1 LILANLPWAAAVAA
15 LCSTAMLLSWVREGL
30 PSPDEGYLW
39 YGTLRTLDGEVPL
52 RDFRSYEPGRYY
64 WCAFWMLAL
73 GRGVVSLRIAVH
85 AFYFLGLTCGLLAL
99 RLAGVGWPAVVV
111 AGIVLVAWAH
121 KPYKLFE
128 PALAMFAVLAG
139 AALITHP
146 GYPALAVAG
155 AVVGA
160 ICFFGV
166 NYGLYAGAALL
177 FLALLEGLKSGSV
190 APLPGVGAYFAGA
203 LIGALPLLIMF
214 ACVRGMFAAFFERR
228 VRALAARRTSNLRLP
243 VPWLWRPAPVGI
255 DRLNWA
261 GWRFIARFMGF
272 YLILLPAFAW
282 SVAIWAAVVPWSQ
295 IQAHAA
301 LVAAAAVGTFGL
313 HHAFSR
319 ADLLHLAQSMPPVII
334 GLIAL
339 AGHGLGWLAIAPLFG
354 GGTAAM
360 VLATHPRIERYR
372 HRDAYVRRDIGG
384 SALRIRQTSAELID
398 TLSSVV
404 QSRLNP
410 GDPLLAVPTLAEL
423 FPILRRR
430 SAVYDTYCLYPASE
444 CEQQRMLRS
453 IYEERVRLALVR
465 DDPVDDREELRFSR
479 THPLVWSHL
488 KAEFETLELPE
499 LPPCFH
505 VLFRDQPAMN
515 LNSSERV
522 PQARSAGRREGVS

>member
-1 LILANLPWAAAVAA
+1 MIVSNLSGAAAVAA
-15 LCSTAMLLSWVREGL
+15 ACSIAMLLAWLREGF
-30 PSPDEGYLW
+30 PTPDEGYLW
-39 YGTLRTLDGEVPL
+39 YGTLRTLEGDVPL

-64 WCAFWMLAL
+64 WCALWMLAL
-73 GRGVVSLRIAVH
+73 GRGVVTLRIAVQ

-99 RLAGVGWPAVVV
+99 RAAGAGWPAVVV
-111 AGIVLVAWAH
+111 AGIFLAAWGH

-139 AALITHP
+139 VALIIHP
-146 GYPALAVAG
+146 GYPALIVAG
-155 AVVGA
+155 AVAGA

-177 FLALLEGLKSGSV
+177 FLTLLEGLKTGSV
-190 APLPGVGAYFAGA
+190 AVLPGLGAYFAGA
-203 LIGALPLLIMF
+203 LAGVLPLLVML
-214 ACVRGMFAAFFERR
+214 ASVRGLFVAFFERR
-228 VRALAARRTSNLRLP
+228 VRAVAARRTSNLGLP
-243 VPWLWRPAPVGI
+243 VPWPWHPAPAGI
-255 DRLNWA
+255 DRLSWV
-261 GWRFIARFMGF
+261 GWRLIARFMGLYF
-272 YLILLPAFAW
+272 VLLPAFAW
-282 SVAIWAAVVPWSQ
+282 SVAVWAAIVPWSN
-295 IQAHAA
+295 IQANAA
-301 LVAAAAVGTFGL
+301 LVAAAAIGSFNL

-319 ADLLHLAQSMPPVII
+319 ADLHHLAQSMPPLVI

-384 SALRIRQTSAELID
+384 STLRIRQTSAELID

-453 IYEERVRLALVR
+453 IDEERVRLALVR
-465 DDPVDDREELRFSR
+465 DDPVDDREDLRFSR
-479 THPLVWSHL
+479 THPLVWSYL
-488 KAEFETLELPE
+488 NAEFEKLEPPG
-499 LPPCFH
+499 LPPDLH
-505 VLFRDQPAMN
+505 VLYRKPTK
-515 LNSSERV
+515 V
-522 PQARSAGRREGVS
+522 